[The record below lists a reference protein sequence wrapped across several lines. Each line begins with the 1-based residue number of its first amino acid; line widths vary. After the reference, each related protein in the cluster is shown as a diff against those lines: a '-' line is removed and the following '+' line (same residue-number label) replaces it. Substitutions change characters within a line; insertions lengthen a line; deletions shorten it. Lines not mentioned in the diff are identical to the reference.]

1 MIYNA
6 VLPGKGART
15 VPRVQKMETKRV
27 AHLYRDFARLKMIDS
42 KARAECLC

>member
-27 AHLYRDFARLKMIDS
+27 AHKSYFMQELLEDMMTLSF
-42 KARAECLC
+42 EFF